1 MTGTVSLTRGDAFQ
15 WMPDNLSGA
24 LLLTNEK
31 KYTLSASDLGY
42 RGPDTG
48 FIQLD
53 SSKSNAK
60 FGLSD
65 SIQPSSSYVLIII
78 KEQADKG

>member
-1 MTGTVSLTRGDAFQ
+1 
-15 WMPDNLSGA
+15 MPDDLSGA
-24 LLLTNEK
+24 LLLTNNK
-31 KYTLSASDLGY
+31 KYTLTAGDIGY

-53 SSKSNAK
+53 SSKSNSK

-65 SIQPSSSYVLIII
+65 SIQPYSAYTFMII
-78 KEQADKG
+78 KAQEASG